1 MRVMPRSLFGRLLG
15 TAIVALLVALAFSAV
30 AIGHVLERFVMHGL
44 DERLDAQIALV
55 ARAVR
60 PDGGLDRGRLV
71 DVPPF
76 DAPGSGWAWEIAAPG
91 GTARSRSLVGAD
103 IVVPVAPPA
112 PVPTHGPRRDRVRPF
127 DSGAWGPGGT
137 HGRVLLVTT
146 AAGIARIVA
155 AGPRSIATRP
165 LHAAMRP
172 LLLSLVL
179 LGVALAGAILVQ
191 LRVGLKPLGLVRAML
206 GEVRAGTRVHVDAV
220 EPTELLPLIAEL
232 NALIDANRV
241 ALDQARGHVANLAH
255 GLKTPLAALRLD
267 LEAPGRDP
275 DGRLGRH
282 VERIDRHVRHHLGRA
297 RAASP
302 AGAGRI
308 ATEIAPHAVDIVDAL
323 ARIHAERPVRAT
335 IAIPAGLAVRCDPQD
350 VDEVLGNLLDNGWR
364 WAAASLRVSAERA
377 DAIVRIAIADDG
389 PGIAAD
395 AVARALQP
403 GARLDE
409 RGDGHGFGL
418 SIAREIVEL
427 YGGTLMLENASTG
440 GLVATVTLPAA

>member
-1 MRVMPRSLFGRLLG
+1 MRLMPRSLFGRLLG
-15 TAIVALLVALAFSAV
+15 TAIVALLVALAFAAV
-30 AIGHVLERFVMHGL
+30 TIGHVLERFVMHGL
-44 DERLDAQIALV
+44 DERLDAQIVLV

-60 PDGGLDRGRLV
+60 PDGRLDRARLI
-71 DVPPF
+71 DLPPF
-76 DAPGSGWAWEIAAPG
+76 DTPGGDWAWEVKAPR
-91 GTARSRSLVGAD
+91 GTARSVSLQGTD
-103 IVVPVAPPA
+103 IAVPDAPSLPFLRND
-112 PVPTHGPRRDRVRPF
+112 PGDTRPRPF
-127 DSGAWGPGGT
+127 DIDGRGRDGA
-137 HGRVLLVTT
+137 HGRVLAVPTR
-146 AAGIARIVA
+146 AGAARIVA
-155 AGPRSIATRP
+155 TGPRSVASRP

-179 LGVALAGAILVQ
+179 LGVSLATAILIQ
-191 LRVGLKPLGLVRAML
+191 LRFGLRPLATLRTMV
-206 GEVRAGTRVHVDAV
+206 GEVRAGTRGHVDAT

-267 LEAPGRDP
+267 LAAAGRDP
-275 DGRLGRH
+275 DGRLAAH

-308 ATEIAPHAVDIVDAL
+308 ATGLRRHVADIVDAL
-323 ARIHAERPVRAT
+323 THIHAERPVRAT
-335 IAIPAGLAVRCDPQD
+335 IAIPTALAVRCDPQD

-364 WAAASLRVSAERA
+364 WATSSLAVSAERA
-377 DAIVRIAIADDG
+377 GAMIRIAIADDG
-389 PGIAAD
+389 PGIAEA
-395 AVARALQP
+395 ALGLVLQP

-427 YGGTLMLENASTG
+427 YGGALMLENAAGG
-440 GLVATVTLPAA
+440 GLTATITLPAA